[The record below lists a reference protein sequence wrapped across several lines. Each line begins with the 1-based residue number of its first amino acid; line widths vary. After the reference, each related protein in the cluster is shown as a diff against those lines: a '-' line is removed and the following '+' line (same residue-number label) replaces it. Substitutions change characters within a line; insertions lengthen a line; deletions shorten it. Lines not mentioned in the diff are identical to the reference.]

1 MGCETTGKLGG
12 TSGGSSPPGQ
22 DNRQTGAGQEDEFDR
37 LVAMIELIRKTLGR
51 LVEIKRPVI
60 PSELQSPIY
69 ESWPR
74 ANESLR
80 TAIATL
86 QNKQY
91 RPLLKPQIEAAG
103 FTGEMLDM
111 KETSLNYHMARVDK
125 AILTYNNNE
134 TKLEKFLKW
143 IKPGF
148 KVMNSILGSLSA
160 IPGVEV
166 GKEFKEHLESAY
178 EVVEAGQVE

>member
-22 DNRQTGAGQEDEFDR
+22 GNRQTGGGQEDEFDR
-37 LVAMIELIRKTLGR
+37 LVVMLELIRKTLGR

-74 ANESLR
+74 ASESLR

-111 KETSLNYHMARVDK
+111 KETSLNYHMGRVDK

-134 TKLEKFLKW
+134 TKWKNF
-143 IKPGF
+143 
-148 KVMNSILGSLSA
+148 
-160 IPGVEV
+160 
-166 GKEFKEHLESAY
+166 
-178 EVVEAGQVE
+178 